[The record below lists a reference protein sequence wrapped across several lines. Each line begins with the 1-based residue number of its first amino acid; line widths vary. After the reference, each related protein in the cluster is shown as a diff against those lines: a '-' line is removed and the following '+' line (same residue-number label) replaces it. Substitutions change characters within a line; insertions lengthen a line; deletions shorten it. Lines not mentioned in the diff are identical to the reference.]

1 MEEMNELFYRDEY
14 AREFDAE
21 VISCQKGKKGYEVV
35 LSDTA
40 FYPEGGG
47 QPADRGTL
55 GQVNVLDVK
64 RRNGEILHITD
75 APLEPGM
82 TVHGVLDW
90 ERRFDHM
97 QQHSGEHILS
107 GVVHAQFGYD
117 NVGFHMNDE
126 VVTVDFNGPITW
138 EEAMELEDKVNA
150 YIWTDAESRELYP
163 SEEELKAMDY
173 RSKIEL
179 KGKVRLVEYPGADL
193 CACCGTHVA
202 HTGEIGLMKILSV
215 SRHKDGVRMEM
226 LFGGRAMQDYD
237 RKHLLNTEFSCRL
250 SAKPYE
256 TGEALQRVLDEM
268 NAMNAMKFRMQA
280 MNERYYAMRATSIPV
295 GEPVIFFNE
304 PGMSMVEIRKFC
316 DYLISTGKV
325 KTAMIISPKD
335 KESVNY
341 VMGSADLN
349 MRDVGKLL
357 NEKLRG
363 RGGGRP
369 EMVQGS
375 FQAEA
380 EAVEQAFRWAVK
392 A

>member
-21 VISCQKGKKGYEVV
+21 VISCQKGKKGYEVA

-138 EEAMELEDKVNA
+138 QEAMELEDKVNA

-226 LFGGRAMQDYD
+226 LFGGRAMKDYD

-256 TGEALQRVLDEM
+256 TGEALQRVLDE
-268 NAMNAMKFRMQA
+268 MNAMKFRMQA

-341 VMGSADLN
+341 VMGSADLD

-357 NEKLRG
+357 NEELHG

-380 EAVEQAFRWAVK
+380 EAVEQAFRRAVK

>member
-64 RRNGEILHITD
+64 RRNGKILHITD

-107 GVVHAQFGYD
+107 GLVHAQFGYD

-226 LFGGRAMQDYD
+226 LFGGRAMKDYD
-237 RKHLLNTEFSCRL
+237 RKHLLNTEFSFRL

-256 TGEALQRVLDEM
+256 TGEALQRVLDE
-268 NAMNAMKFRMQA
+268 MNAMKFRMQA

-316 DYLISTGKV
+316 DYLISKGKV

-357 NEKLRG
+357 NEELHG

-380 EAVEQAFRWAVK
+380 EAVEQAFRRAVK

>member
-21 VISCQKGKKGYEVV
+21 VISCQKGKKGYEVA

-226 LFGGRAMQDYD
+226 LFGGRAMKDYD

-256 TGEALQRVLDEM
+256 TGEALQRVLDE
-268 NAMNAMKFRMQA
+268 MNAMKFRMQA

-357 NEKLRG
+357 NEGLHG

-380 EAVEQAFRWAVK
+380 EAVEQAFRRAVK

>member
-47 QPADRGTL
+47 QPADQGTL

-64 RRNGEILHITD
+64 RRNGKILHITD

-90 ERRFDHM
+90 ERRFNHM

-107 GVVHAQFGYD
+107 GLVHAQFGYD

-226 LFGGRAMQDYD
+226 LFGGRAMKDYD

-256 TGEALQRVLDEM
+256 TGEALQRVLDE
-268 NAMNAMKFRMQA
+268 MNAMKFRMQA

-316 DYLISTGKV
+316 DYLISKGKV

-357 NEKLRG
+357 NEELHG

-380 EAVEQAFRWAVK
+380 EAVEQAFRRAVK

>member
-55 GQVNVLDVK
+55 GQVNVLEVK

-226 LFGGRAMQDYD
+226 LFGGRAMKDYD

-256 TGEALQRVLDEM
+256 TGEALQRVLDE
-268 NAMNAMKFRMQA
+268 MNAMKFRMQA

-357 NEKLRG
+357 NEELHG

-380 EAVEQAFRWAVK
+380 EAVEQAFRRAVK

>member
-226 LFGGRAMQDYD
+226 LFGGRAMKDYD

-256 TGEALQRVLDEM
+256 TGEALQRVLDE
-268 NAMNAMKFRMQA
+268 MNAMKFRMQA

-316 DYLISTGKV
+316 DYLISKGKV

-357 NEKLRG
+357 NEELHG

-380 EAVEQAFRWAVK
+380 DAVEQAFRQAVK

>member
-55 GQVNVLDVK
+55 EQVNVLDVK

-107 GVVHAQFGYD
+107 GLVHAQFGYD

-193 CACCGTHVA
+193 CAFCGTHVA

-226 LFGGRAMQDYD
+226 LFGGRAMKDYD

-256 TGEALQRVLDEM
+256 TGEALQRVLDE
-268 NAMNAMKFRMQA
+268 MNAMKFRMQA

-316 DYLISTGKV
+316 DYLISKGKV

-357 NEKLRG
+357 NEELHG

-380 EAVEQAFRWAVK
+380 DAVEQAFRQAVK

>member
-107 GVVHAQFGYD
+107 GLVHAQFGYD

-138 EEAMELEDKVNA
+138 KEAMELEDKVNA

-226 LFGGRAMQDYD
+226 LFGGRAMKDYD

-256 TGEALQRVLDEM
+256 TGEALQRVLDE
-268 NAMNAMKFRMQA
+268 MNAMKFRMQA

-349 MRDVGKLL
+349 MWDVGKLL
-357 NEKLRG
+357 NEELHG

-380 EAVEQAFRWAVK
+380 EAVEQAFRRAVK

>member
-35 LSDTA
+35 FSDTA

-107 GVVHAQFGYD
+107 GVVHAQLGYD

-202 HTGEIGLMKILSV
+202 YTGEIGLMKILSV
-215 SRHKDGVRMEM
+215 SRHKDGVRLEM
-226 LFGGRAMQDYD
+226 LFGGRAMKDYD

-256 TGEALQRVLDEM
+256 TGEALQRVLDE
-268 NAMNAMKFRMQA
+268 MNAMKFRMQA

-357 NEKLRG
+357 NEELHG

-380 EAVEQAFRWAVK
+380 EAVEQAFRRAVK

>member
-75 APLEPGM
+75 APLELGM
-82 TVHGVLDW
+82 TVHGILDW

-173 RSKIEL
+173 HSKIEL
-179 KGKVRLVEYPGADL
+179 KGKVRLVEYPGSDL

-226 LFGGRAMQDYD
+226 LFGGRAMKDYD

-256 TGEALQRVLDEM
+256 TGEALQRVLDE
-268 NAMNAMKFRMQA
+268 MNAMKFRMQA

-357 NEKLRG
+357 NEELHG

-380 EAVEQAFRWAVK
+380 EAVEQAFRRAVK

>member
-1 MEEMNELFYRDEY
+1 M
-14 AREFDAE
+14 
-21 VISCQKGKKGYEVV
+21 
-35 LSDTA
+35 
-40 FYPEGGG
+40 
-47 QPADRGTL
+47 
-55 GQVNVLDVK
+55 
-64 RRNGEILHITD
+64 
-75 APLEPGM
+75 
-82 TVHGVLDW
+82 
-90 ERRFDHM
+90 
-97 QQHSGEHILS
+97 
-107 GVVHAQFGYD
+107 
-117 NVGFHMNDE
+117 
-126 VVTVDFNGPITW
+126 
-138 EEAMELEDKVNA
+138 
-150 YIWTDAESRELYP
+150 
-163 SEEELKAMDY
+163 
-173 RSKIEL
+173 
-179 KGKVRLVEYPGADL
+179 
-193 CACCGTHVA
+193 A

-226 LFGGRAMQDYD
+226 LFGGRAMKDYD

-256 TGEALQRVLDEM
+256 TGEALQRVLDE
-268 NAMNAMKFRMQA
+268 MNAMKFRMQA

-357 NEKLRG
+357 NEKLHG

-369 EMVQGS
+369 EMVQLS
-375 FQAEA
+375 LIHI
-380 EAVEQAFRWAVK
+380 
-392 A
+392 

>member
-1 MEEMNELFYRDEY
+1 MNELFYRDEY

-107 GVVHAQFGYD
+107 GMVHAQFGYD

-226 LFGGRAMQDYD
+226 LFGGRAMKDYD

-268 NAMNAMKFRMQA
+268 IAMKFRMQA

-357 NEKLRG
+357 NEELHG

-380 EAVEQAFRWAVK
+380 EAVEQAFRRAVK

>member
-55 GQVNVLDVK
+55 EQANVLDVK

-107 GVVHAQFGYD
+107 GLVHAQFGYD

-163 SEEELKAMDY
+163 LEEELKAMDY

-226 LFGGRAMQDYD
+226 LFGGRAMKDYD

-256 TGEALQRVLDEM
+256 TGEALQRVLDE
-268 NAMNAMKFRMQA
+268 MNAMKFRMQA

-316 DYLISTGKV
+316 DYLISKGKV

-357 NEKLRG
+357 NEELHG

-380 EAVEQAFRWAVK
+380 DAVEQAFRRAVK

>member
-47 QPADRGTL
+47 QPADRDTL
-55 GQVNVLDVK
+55 EQVNVLDVK

-107 GVVHAQFGYD
+107 GLVHAQFGYD

-226 LFGGRAMQDYD
+226 LFGGRAMKDYD

-256 TGEALQRVLDEM
+256 TGEALQRVLDE
-268 NAMNAMKFRMQA
+268 MNAMKFRMQA

-316 DYLISTGKV
+316 DYLISKGKV

-357 NEKLRG
+357 NEELHG

-380 EAVEQAFRWAVK
+380 DAVEQAFRQAVK

>member
-21 VISCQKGKKGYEVV
+21 IISCQKGKKGYEVV

-107 GVVHAQFGYD
+107 GMVHAQFGYD

-226 LFGGRAMQDYD
+226 LFGGRAMKDYD
-237 RKHLLNTEFSCRL
+237 RKHLLNAEFSCRL

-256 TGEALQRVLDEM
+256 TGEALQRVLDE
-268 NAMNAMKFRMQA
+268 MNAMKFRMQA

-325 KTAMIISPKD
+325 KTAMIISPKN

-357 NEKLRG
+357 NEELHG

-380 EAVEQAFRWAVK
+380 EAVEQAFRRAVK

>member
-1 MEEMNELFYRDEY
+1 MEGMNELFYRDEY

-47 QPADRGTL
+47 QLADRGTL

-107 GVVHAQFGYD
+107 GMVHAQFGYD

-226 LFGGRAMQDYD
+226 LFGGRAMKDYD

-256 TGEALQRVLDEM
+256 TGEALQRVLDE
-268 NAMNAMKFRMQA
+268 MNAMKFRMQA

-357 NEKLRG
+357 NEELHG

-380 EAVEQAFRWAVK
+380 EAVEQAFRRAVK

>member
-75 APLEPGM
+75 APLELGM

-226 LFGGRAMQDYD
+226 LFGGRAMKDYD

-256 TGEALQRVLDEM
+256 TGEALQRVLDE
-268 NAMNAMKFRMQA
+268 MNAMKFRMQA

-357 NEKLRG
+357 NEELHG

-380 EAVEQAFRWAVK
+380 EAVEQAFRRAVK

>member
-35 LSDTA
+35 LSDTV

-107 GVVHAQFGYD
+107 GMVHAQFGYD

-163 SEEELKAMDY
+163 SEKELKAMDY

-226 LFGGRAMQDYD
+226 LFGGRAMKDYD

-256 TGEALQRVLDEM
+256 TGEALQRVLDE
-268 NAMNAMKFRMQA
+268 MNAMKFRMQA

-357 NEKLRG
+357 NEELHG

-380 EAVEQAFRWAVK
+380 EAVEQAFRRAVK

>member
-107 GVVHAQFGYD
+107 GLVHAQFGYD

-138 EEAMELEDKVNA
+138 EEAMELEDKVNT

-226 LFGGRAMQDYD
+226 LFGGRAMKDYD

-256 TGEALQRVLDEM
+256 TGEALQRVLDE
-268 NAMNAMKFRMQA
+268 MNAMKFRMQA

-357 NEKLRG
+357 NEELHG

-380 EAVEQAFRWAVK
+380 EAVEQAFRRAVK

>member
-107 GVVHAQFGYD
+107 GLVHVQFGYD

-138 EEAMELEDKVNA
+138 KEAMELEDKVNA

-226 LFGGRAMQDYD
+226 LFGGRAMKDYD

-256 TGEALQRVLDEM
+256 TGEALQRVLDE
-268 NAMNAMKFRMQA
+268 MNAMKFRMQA

-357 NEKLRG
+357 NEELHG

-380 EAVEQAFRWAVK
+380 EAVEQAFRRAVK

>member
-21 VISCQKGKKGYEVV
+21 VISCQKGKKGYEVA

-226 LFGGRAMQDYD
+226 LFGGRAMKDYD

-250 SAKPYE
+250 SSKPYE

-268 NAMNAMKFRMQA
+268 NAMKFCMQA

-357 NEKLRG
+357 NEELHG

-380 EAVEQAFRWAVK
+380 EAVEQAFRRAVK

>member
-47 QPADRGTL
+47 QPADQGTL

-64 RRNGEILHITD
+64 RRNGKILHITD

-107 GVVHAQFGYD
+107 GLVHAQFGYD

-226 LFGGRAMQDYD
+226 LFGGRAMKDYD

-256 TGEALQRVLDEM
+256 TGEALQRVLDE
-268 NAMNAMKFRMQA
+268 MNAMKFRMQA

-316 DYLISTGKV
+316 DYLISKGKV

-357 NEKLRG
+357 NEELHG

-380 EAVEQAFRWAVK
+380 EAVEQAFRRAVK

>member
-75 APLEPGM
+75 VPLEPGM

-226 LFGGRAMQDYD
+226 LFGGRAMKDYD

-256 TGEALQRVLDEM
+256 TGEALQRVLDE
-268 NAMNAMKFRMQA
+268 MNAMKFRMQA

-357 NEKLRG
+357 NEKLHG
-363 RGGGRP
+363 RGGARP

-375 FQAEA
+375 FQAVA
-380 EAVEQAFRWAVK
+380 EAVEQAFRRAVK

>member
-14 AREFDAE
+14 AQEFDAE

-55 GQVNVLDVK
+55 EQVNVLDVK

-226 LFGGRAMQDYD
+226 LFGGRAMKDYD

-268 NAMNAMKFRMQA
+268 NAMKFRMQA
-280 MNERYYAMRATSIPV
+280 MNERYYAMRATSISV

-357 NEKLRG
+357 NVELHG

-380 EAVEQAFRWAVK
+380 EAVEQAFWRAVK

>member
-21 VISCQKGKKGYEVV
+21 VISCQKGKKGYEVA

-202 HTGEIGLMKILSV
+202 YTGEIGLMKILSV

-226 LFGGRAMQDYD
+226 LFGGRAMKDYD

-250 SAKPYE
+250 SSKPYE
-256 TGEALQRVLDEM
+256 TGEALQRVLDE
-268 NAMNAMKFRMQA
+268 MNAMKFRMQA

-357 NEKLRG
+357 NEELHG

-380 EAVEQAFRWAVK
+380 EAVEQAFRRAVK

>member
-64 RRNGEILHITD
+64 RRNGKILHITD

-90 ERRFDHM
+90 ERRFDNM

-107 GVVHAQFGYD
+107 GLVHAQFGYD

-226 LFGGRAMQDYD
+226 LFGGRAMKDYD

-256 TGEALQRVLDEM
+256 TGEALQRVLDE
-268 NAMNAMKFRMQA
+268 MNAMKFRMQA

-316 DYLISTGKV
+316 DYLISKGKV

-357 NEKLRG
+357 NEELHG

-380 EAVEQAFRWAVK
+380 EAVEQAFRRAVK

>member
-226 LFGGRAMQDYD
+226 LFGGRAMKDYD

-256 TGEALQRVLDEM
+256 TGEALQRVLDE
-268 NAMNAMKFRMQA
+268 MNAMKFRMQA

-304 PGMSMVEIRKFC
+304 PGMSVVEIRKFC

-357 NEKLRG
+357 NEELHG

-380 EAVEQAFRWAVK
+380 EAVEQAFRRAVK

>member
-21 VISCQKGKKGYEVV
+21 VISCQKGKKGYEVA

-90 ERRFDHM
+90 ERRFNHM

-126 VVTVDFNGPITW
+126 VVTVDFNGPIAW

-226 LFGGRAMQDYD
+226 LFGGRAMKDYD

-250 SAKPYE
+250 SSKPYE

-268 NAMNAMKFRMQA
+268 NAMKFCMQA

-357 NEKLRG
+357 NEELHG

-380 EAVEQAFRWAVK
+380 EAVEQAFRRAVK

>member
-21 VISCQKGKKGYEVV
+21 VISCQKGKKGYEVA

-215 SRHKDGVRMEM
+215 SCHKDGVRMEM
-226 LFGGRAMQDYD
+226 LFGGRAMKDYD

-256 TGEALQRVLDEM
+256 TGEALQRVLDE
-268 NAMNAMKFRMQA
+268 MNAMKFRMQA

-357 NEKLRG
+357 NEELHG

-380 EAVEQAFRWAVK
+380 EAVEQAFRRAVK

>member
-138 EEAMELEDKVNA
+138 EEAMEMEDKVNA

-226 LFGGRAMQDYD
+226 LFGGRAMKDYD

-256 TGEALQRVLDEM
+256 TGEAIQRVLDE
-268 NAMNAMKFRMQA
+268 MNAMKFRMQA

-357 NEKLRG
+357 NEKLHG

-380 EAVEQAFRWAVK
+380 EAVEQAFRRAVK

>member
-75 APLEPGM
+75 APLEAGM

-107 GVVHAQFGYD
+107 GMVHSQFGYN

-226 LFGGRAMQDYD
+226 LFGGRAMKDYD
-237 RKHLLNTEFSCRL
+237 RKHLLNAEFSCRL

-256 TGEALQRVLDEM
+256 TGEALQRVLDE
-268 NAMNAMKFRMQA
+268 MNAMKFRMQA

-357 NEKLRG
+357 NEELHG

-380 EAVEQAFRWAVK
+380 EAVEQAFRRAVK

>member
-21 VISCQKGKKGYEVV
+21 VISCQKGKKGYEVA

-215 SRHKDGVRMEM
+215 SRHKDGVRVEM
-226 LFGGRAMQDYD
+226 LFGGRAMKDYD

-250 SAKPYE
+250 SSKPYE
-256 TGEALQRVLDEM
+256 TGEALQRVLDE
-268 NAMNAMKFRMQA
+268 MNAMKFRMQA

-357 NEKLRG
+357 NEELHG

-380 EAVEQAFRWAVK
+380 EAVEQAFRRAVK

>member
-21 VISCQKGKKGYEVV
+21 VISCQKGKKGYEVA

-150 YIWTDAESRELYP
+150 YIWTDAESWELYP

-226 LFGGRAMQDYD
+226 LFGGRAMKDYD

-250 SAKPYE
+250 SSKPCE
-256 TGEALQRVLDEM
+256 TGEALQRVLDE
-268 NAMNAMKFRMQA
+268 MNAMKFRMQA

-357 NEKLRG
+357 NEELHG

-380 EAVEQAFRWAVK
+380 EAVEQAFRRAVK

>member
-21 VISCQKGKKGYEVV
+21 VISCQKGKKGYEVA

-163 SEEELKAMDY
+163 SGEELKAMDY

-226 LFGGRAMQDYD
+226 LFGGRAMKDYD

-250 SAKPYE
+250 SSKPYE
-256 TGEALQRVLDEM
+256 TGEALQRVLDE
-268 NAMNAMKFRMQA
+268 MNAMKFRMQA

-357 NEKLRG
+357 NEELHG

-380 EAVEQAFRWAVK
+380 EAVEQAFRRAVK

>member
-47 QPADRGTL
+47 QPAE
-55 GQVNVLDVK
+55 QVNVLDVK

-107 GVVHAQFGYD
+107 GLVHAQFGYD

-226 LFGGRAMQDYD
+226 LFGGRAMKDYD

-256 TGEALQRVLDEM
+256 TGEALQRVLDE
-268 NAMNAMKFRMQA
+268 MNAMKFRMQA

-316 DYLISTGKV
+316 DYLISKGKV

-357 NEKLRG
+357 NEELHG

-380 EAVEQAFRWAVK
+380 DAVEQAFRQAVK

>member
-35 LSDTA
+35 LSDTV

-107 GVVHAQFGYD
+107 GMVHAQFGYD

-226 LFGGRAMQDYD
+226 LFGGRAMKDYD

-256 TGEALQRVLDEM
+256 TGEALQRVLDE
-268 NAMNAMKFRMQA
+268 MNAMKFRMQA

-357 NEKLRG
+357 NEELHG

-369 EMVQGS
+369 ERVQGS

-380 EAVEQAFRWAVK
+380 EAVEQAFRRAVK

>member
-1 MEEMNELFYRDEY
+1 MEEMDELFYRDEY

-21 VISCQKGKKGYEVV
+21 VISCQKGKKGYEVA

-226 LFGGRAMQDYD
+226 LFGGRAMKDYD

-256 TGEALQRVLDEM
+256 TGEALQRVLDE
-268 NAMNAMKFRMQA
+268 MNAMKFRMQA

-357 NEKLRG
+357 NEELHG

-380 EAVEQAFRWAVK
+380 EAVEQAFRRAVK

>member
-107 GVVHAQFGYD
+107 GMVHAQFGYD

-226 LFGGRAMQDYD
+226 LFGGRAMKDYD

-256 TGEALQRVLDEM
+256 TGEALQRVLDE
-268 NAMNAMKFRMQA
+268 MNAMKFRMQA

-325 KTAMIISPKD
+325 KTAMIISLKD

-357 NEKLRG
+357 NEELHG

-380 EAVEQAFRWAVK
+380 EAVEQAFRRAVK

>member
-226 LFGGRAMQDYD
+226 LFGGRAMKDYD

-256 TGEALQRVLDEM
+256 TGEALQRVLDE
-268 NAMNAMKFRMQA
+268 MNAMKFRMQA

-357 NEKLRG
+357 NEKLHG

-380 EAVEQAFRWAVK
+380 EAVEQAFRRAVK

>member
-226 LFGGRAMQDYD
+226 LFGGRAMKDYD
-237 RKHLLNTEFSCRL
+237 RKHLLNTEFSRRL

-256 TGEALQRVLDEM
+256 TGEALQRVLDE
-268 NAMNAMKFRMQA
+268 MNAMKFRMQA

-357 NEKLRG
+357 NEKLHG

-380 EAVEQAFRWAVK
+380 EAVEQAFLRAVK